1 MWKAK
6 GKLCKVLFAGFVGT
20 FIAVSSWSALAA
32 EAWKLPDSGI
42 IMADKEKQA
51 YVAEKMG
58 KIFQPAAHVCQS
70 GRITTNADTGR
81 RI

>member
-51 YVAEKMG
+51 YVAEKNG
-58 KIFQPAAHVCQS
+58 KDFSAS
-70 GRITTNADTGR
+70 GTCMPIWQAYHQC
-81 RI
+81 